1 MGYLV
6 PHPCW
11 NASRLANDVDVSDVR
26 LSQISL
32 CHLHLP
38 PDTAAHLVRAP
49 SVVEPAFDG

>member
-1 MGYLV
+1 MGYLI

-11 NASRLANDVDVSDVR
+11 NALRLANDVDVSDVR
-26 LSQISL
+26 LSISL